1 MECLLKHLLGCSF
14 WCRVETCN
22 ELIYVIFPKIIHPI
36 YQDIMI
42 SAGYIIYYRTT
53 PWKQNVNWTYP
64 VGIYR
69 VVFFSIRI
77 CSLIPIC
84 NAHAGTHTYRAHARA
99 HTHTHAEST
108 RAHTHIHL
116 SFVLKLILFPLKP
129 SAHYQHRLV
138 NINFILKKKYCNNKI
153 RYDMCIQVYI
163 PKYYD
168 FCWLYYILRNS
179 TQSVNSTYPV
189 GIYRVVFYSIRIFS
203 LYPKSENK
211 GFFRCWLDM
220 QQLDHCKKHWKC
232 F

>member
-53 PWKQNVNWTYP
+53 LWKQNVNWTYP

-138 NINFILKKKYCNNKI
+138 NINFILKKNTVIIKS
-153 RYDMCIQVYI
+153 DMICVYKFIYQNIMISVDYIIYYGTLHKAWIQ
-163 PKYYD
+163 
-168 FCWLYYILRNS
+168 L
-179 TQSVNSTYPV
+179 TQSEYIVSYFTV
-189 GIYRVVFYSIRIFS
+189 
-203 LYPKSENK
+203 
-211 GFFRCWLDM
+211 
-220 QQLDHCKKHWKC
+220 
-232 F
+232 